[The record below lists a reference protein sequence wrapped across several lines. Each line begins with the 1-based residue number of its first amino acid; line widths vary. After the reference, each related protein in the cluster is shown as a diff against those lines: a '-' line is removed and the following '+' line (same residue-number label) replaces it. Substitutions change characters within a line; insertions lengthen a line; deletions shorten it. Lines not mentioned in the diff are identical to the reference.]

1 MTSDSRP
8 AAVEPAS
15 SPTSVQTA
23 TGDVYRLGHRWLIQ
37 GPIEVVFDVLSQ
49 LGSFPAW
56 WSVFKSVES
65 DDPAFGVGANA
76 RVRTRVVLP
85 YDLDWA
91 LTVAAMDRP
100 RLIQLDATVLLANRF
115 PLRGPLRF
123 TLTETGG
130 GVEVL
135 NDQVF
140 TSERRLPRPL
150 RAIAQRLFAY
160 NHAWGFERG
169 GIALQK
175 AVNQAVAARARSP
188 IDGAP
193 MESYNA

>member
-15 SPTSVQTA
+15 PPTSSQTT
-23 TGDVYRLGHRWLIQ
+23 TGDAYRLGHRWLIQ
-37 GPIEVVFDVLSQ
+37 GPIDVVFDVLSQ
-49 LGSFPAW
+49 LRDFPTW

-65 DDPAFGVGANA
+65 DDPEFGVGATA

-100 RLIQLDATVLLANRF
+100 RLIELDATVLLANRF

-123 TLTETGG
+123 TLTETSE

-135 NDQVF
+135 NEQVF

-150 RAIAQRLFAY
+150 RAIAHRMFAY

-175 AVNQAVAARARSP
+175 AVDQTVAEQARGTPPAS
-188 IDGAP
+188 
-193 MESYNA
+193 

>member
-1 MTSDSRP
+1 MTSDNRP

-15 SPTSVQTA
+15 PPTSNLTT

-37 GPIEVVFDVLSQ
+37 GPIEAVFDVLSQ
-49 LGSFPAW
+49 LTEFPTW

-65 DDPAFGVGANA
+65 DDPELGLGASA

-85 YDLDWA
+85 YNLEWD
-91 LTVAAMDRP
+91 LTVAAKDRP
-100 RLIQLDATVLLANRF
+100 RLLQLDATLLLANRF
-115 PLRGPLRF
+115 PMRGPLRF
-123 TLTETGG
+123 TLTETPD

-135 NDQVF
+135 NEQVF
-140 TSERRLPRPL
+140 TSERRLPPPL
-150 RAIAQRLFAY
+150 RAIAQRMFAY

-175 AVNQAVAARARSP
+175 AVNEAVAARARPTPAS
-188 IDGAP
+188 
-193 MESYNA
+193 

>member
-1 MTSDSRP
+1 MSADSHPATVRP
-8 AAVEPAS
+8 ASP
-15 SPTSVQTA
+15 PTSNPTT
-23 TGDVYRLGHRWLIQ
+23 TGDVYRLGHRWLIK
-37 GPIEVVFDVLSQ
+37 GPIDVVFDVLSQ
-49 LGSFPAW
+49 LREFPTW

-65 DDPAFGVGANA
+65 DDPEFGVGASA

-100 RLIQLDATVLLANRF
+100 RLLELDATVLLANRF

-123 TLTETGG
+123 TLTETGD

-135 NDQVF
+135 NEQVF

-150 RAIAQRLFAY
+150 RAIAQRMFAF

-169 GIALQK
+169 GKSLQK
-175 AVNQAVAARARSP
+175 AVDEAVAARARATP
-188 IDGAP
+188 
-193 MESYNA
+193 EH